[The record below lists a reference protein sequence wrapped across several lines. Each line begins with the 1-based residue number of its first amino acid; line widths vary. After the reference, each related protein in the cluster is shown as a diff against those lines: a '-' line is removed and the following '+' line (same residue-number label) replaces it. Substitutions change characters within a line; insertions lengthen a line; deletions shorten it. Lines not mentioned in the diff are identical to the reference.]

1 MTGLHYHADDYD
13 DAGNLKAPWW
23 FWLILLYL
31 LQGWWLIA
39 LGMAMQSYDIPDVLQ
54 SRGWLILFPGFC
66 AFQALFIYPL
76 RGRWYRVSAA
86 SRLILLAGVVLM
98 TGHDVYHGI
107 MAFREQED
115 VWTSFW
121 LSLVCFDVVCLAGV
135 AGRRIRHV
143 FCEMD

>member
-1 MTGLHYHADDYD
+1 MHYHADDYD

-86 SRLILLAGVVLM
+86 SRLILLAGVV
-98 TGHDVYHGI
+98 
-107 MAFREQED
+107 
-115 VWTSFW
+115 
-121 LSLVCFDVVCLAGV
+121 
-135 AGRRIRHV
+135 
-143 FCEMD
+143 